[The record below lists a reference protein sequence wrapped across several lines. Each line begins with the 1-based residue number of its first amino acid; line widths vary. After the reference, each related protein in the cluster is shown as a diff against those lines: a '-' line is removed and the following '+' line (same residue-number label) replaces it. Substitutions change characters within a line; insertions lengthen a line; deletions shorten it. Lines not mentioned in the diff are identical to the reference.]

1 MRKLLTTISI
11 IGGSLLLGACRK
23 DFVEINTDPNTS
35 TALNAQYLLSTV
47 LVNTAYPYQ
56 EDAFMDKPG
65 EAGRYITKVRNEA
78 DDLFGWSAV
87 TWDGF
92 YNTLSLNYQMYN
104 FAKAQHQSQY
114 MAVSEVL
121 RAFNFSYITD
131 LYGDC
136 PYSEALQ
143 LKDNANP
150 HPKYDAQQDIYA
162 DLLKR
167 LTAANDS
174 LAATTMTLDK
184 SYDIMY
190 AGDLLKWRK
199 FANALHLRLL
209 MRISAKDKTAFTQM
223 QDMLNDANRFP
234 LFTTYKEEASI
245 IYQGKNKSDS
255 WPGGNL
261 VSGVTETQKY
271 KPSKEFVDA
280 LLALNDP
287 RLPVWVAPVESAT
300 GYTVDPNT
308 YVGVPNAIPSPYDYN
323 GGESHISELSPL
335 FYKNSDVMLTAS
347 LMTYAEQCFILAEA
361 VQQGGVTVSG
371 ETAQSLYN
379 KGIQASMGFYGIDG
393 TVQSNYLKQPGVAY
407 DGTQKQLLQQK
418 WIAGFMKGFEGW
430 FDNRRTGLP
439 AFTPGPLSAI
449 RTIPARY
456 LYPTL
461 ETTLNTDNYNK
472 AVATQG
478 ADKTTT
484 LMWYL
489 KK

>member
-1 MRKLLTTISI
+1 MRKLLITISI

-23 DFVEINTDPNTS
+23 DFVKINTDPNTATS
-35 TALNAQYLLSTV
+35 LNPQYLLSTV
-47 LVNTAYPYQ
+47 LVNSAYTYQ
-56 EDAFMDKPG
+56 DDAYMDKPG
-65 EAGRYITKVRNEA
+65 EAGRYFTKVRNEA
-78 DDLFGWSAV
+78 DDLFGWSSV
-87 TWDGF
+87 TWDGY
-92 YNTLSLNYQMYN
+92 YNTLSLNYQLYN
-104 FAKAQHQSQY
+104 FAKTQHQGQY
-114 MAVSEVL
+114 MAVSEIL
-121 RAFNFSYITD
+121 RAFNFSRITD

-143 LKDNANP
+143 LKENANV
-150 HPKYDAQQDIYA
+150 HPRYDAQQDIYT

-174 LAATTMTLDK
+174 LANATLDVDK
-184 SYDIMY
+184 TYDIMY
-190 AGDLLKWRK
+190 GGNLLKWRK

-209 MRISAKDKTAFTQM
+209 MRISSKDKTAFTQM
-223 QDMLNDANRFP
+223 QDMLNDASRFP
-234 LFTTYKEEASI
+234 LFTTFEEEACI
-245 IYQGKNKSDS
+245 PYLGKTKSDS

-261 VSGVTETQKY
+261 VNSVTETQKY
-271 KPSKEFVDA
+271 KPSKELVDA
-280 LLALNDP
+280 LLSLNDP
-287 RLPVWVAPVESAT
+287 RLPVWIAPVEQAT
-300 GYTVDPNT
+300 GYTVDGNK
-308 YVGVPNAIPSPYDYN
+308 YVGVPNAIPAPYDYN
-323 GGESHISELSPL
+323 GGEAHISELAPL
-335 FYKNSDVMLTAS
+335 FFSNADPLLKAS

-361 VQQGGVTVSG
+361 AQQGGVTVKG
-371 ETAQSLYN
+371 ETAQTLYE
-379 KGIQASMGFYGIDG
+379 KGIRGSMGAYKIDG
-393 TVQSNYLKQPGVAY
+393 AAQDSYLKQPGVAY
-407 DGTQKQLLQQK
+407 DGTLKQLIQQK

-439 AFTPGPLSAI
+439 AFTLGPLSAL

-461 ETTLNTDNYNK
+461 ETSLNADNYNK